1 MVMEVFGNGPGVYV
15 PPKEPEIGQDAP
27 LEEENKVPLKLP
39 KVVNKKNK
47 QENVGNTNNNNMYSG
62 KMSVDSL
69 NPRHRNCFL
78 EGPDYPRSTFSRL
91 GTAGNTIRHFHKHT
105 KLAITVLMPSLYFR
119 AVSLIIWILR
129 YL

>member
-91 GTAGNTIRHFHKHT
+91 GTAGNTYHSTFSQTHKVGNNG
-105 KLAITVLMPSLYFR
+105 LRPSFYFR

-129 YL
+129 Y

>member
-1 MVMEVFGNGPGVYV
+1 MEVFGNGPGVYV

-27 LEEENKVPLKLP
+27 LEENKVPLKLP
-39 KVVNKKNK
+39 KVVKKKK

-62 KMSVDSL
+62 RMSVDSL

-91 GTAGNTIRHFHKHT
+91 GTSGNAIRHFHKHT
-105 KLAITVLMPSLYFR
+105 KLSIKVGHG
-119 AVSLIIWILR
+119 
-129 YL
+129 